1 MPNFPTPPQNNRIGF
16 HYYPNF
22 DHYRETDLRYW
33 LPELA
38 ALGATWL
45 TILAPAQRAIPEN
58 FIRGLITHGI
68 EPILH
73 FHLPLESPTEI
84 KDLELLFNNYA
95 KWGVHYAI
103 LFNYPNNRSVWS
115 STAWVQMDLVDRFL
129 DRFAPAAESA
139 AKAGLI
145 PVFPPLQPGGD
156 YWDTAFLR
164 ASLDALK
171 RRGNHFLLDRMALSA
186 DAFAS
191 DRPLTWG
198 SGGPELWPEARPYQT
213 KGSGQDQIGFCIFD
227 WYIAITQAVIGEARP
242 IILLNLGSSL
252 SNTDSVSPN
261 QDANVR
267 RTLSI
272 AQALAGPNP
281 TKIDDGIKTVGIK
294 HPPPEVLCGNFRLL
308 ATEPEAPDALQAW
321 YLCGEKVNPRVHAL
335 KRWVSYTRSK
345 PIAIQSKGDNK
356 FNDNHPI
363 PHFLILPA
371 YEWGIT
377 DWHLNA
383 ARPFIRKYRPMIGFS
398 LNHAYLAERVTVVG
412 GAEQFPESALEK
424 LRSAGCRVERISGD
438 GTSIATQ
445 LAER

>member
-22 DHYRETDLRYW
+22 DHYREIDLHKW
-33 LPELA
+33 LPELE

-45 TILAPAQRAIPEN
+45 TILAPAHRAIPES
-58 FIRGLITHGI
+58 FIRGLIAHGI

-73 FHLPLESPTEI
+73 FQLPLESPTKI
-84 KDLELLFNNYA
+84 KDLELLFNTYA
-95 KWGVHYAI
+95 KWGVHYTI
-103 LFNYPNNRSVWS
+103 LFNYPNRRSTWS
-115 STAWVQMDLVDRFL
+115 STAWTQKYLVDRFL
-129 DRFAPAAESA
+129 DRFVPAAESS
-139 AKAGLI
+139 AKAGLV

-186 DAFAS
+186 DAFAG

-213 KGSGQDQIGFCIFD
+213 QGGGQDQIGFCIFD
-227 WYIAITQAVIGEARP
+227 WYIAITQAVVGEARP
-242 IILLNLGSSL
+242 LILLNLGSSL
-252 SNTDSVSPN
+252 SNTESVSPKN
-261 QDANVR
+261 NANVS

-272 AQALAGPNP
+272 AQALAGPTPPKNN
-281 TKIDDGIKTVGIK
+281 DGIKTIGVK
-294 HPPPEVLCGNFRLL
+294 NPPPEVLCGNFRLL
-308 ATEPEAPDALQAW
+308 ATEPEDSNASQAW
-321 YLCGEKVNPRVHAL
+321 YLSGDEVSPRVKAL
-335 KRWVSYTRSK
+335 KRWISYARSK
-345 PIAIQSKGDNK
+345 PTPIRSKGDYK
-356 FNDNHPI
+356 FNDSHPI
-363 PHFLILPA
+363 PHYLILPA

-383 ARPFIRKYRPMIGFS
+383 ARPFIRKYRPVIGFS

-412 GAEQFPESALEK
+412 GDDQFPDSALEK
-424 LRSAGCRVERISGD
+424 LMAIGCRVDRISGD